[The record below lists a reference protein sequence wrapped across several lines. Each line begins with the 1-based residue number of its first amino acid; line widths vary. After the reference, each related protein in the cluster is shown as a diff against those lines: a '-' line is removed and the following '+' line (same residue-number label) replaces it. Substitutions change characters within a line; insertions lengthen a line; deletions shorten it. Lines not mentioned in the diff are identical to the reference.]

1 MLAAIVSALHVLG
14 IALAATF
21 GTLRLVALRR
31 KDVQGTRLADNGN
44 GIAAILLFGAGFWR
58 LFAELEKPLGF
69 YTANPIFWTKMG
81 VVAVMVGLEM
91 YPQYVVLPW
100 HIRHSRKQPIE
111 PKPGQ
116 FERMFKLCAL
126 QLPCILVLIVCAALM
141 SRGVGLPTPAA
152 PAAAAMTS
160 SFPGAAVYATYCQPC
175 HQPDGRGLG
184 GKAAGDFVGDPTIL
198 AKPDAELLDAIARG
212 KTGRIGTMPG
222 WGAALSPQQQ
232 RDVLAYLRATFGQS
246 AAHASPAAR

>member
-1 MLAAIVSALHVLG
+1 MLAAIASALHVLG

-21 GTLRLVALRR
+21 ATLRLFALRR
-31 KDVQGTRLADNGN
+31 QDVPATRFADNGN

-58 LFAELEKPLGF
+58 LFSELEKPLAF
-69 YTANPIFWTKMG
+69 YTANPIFWIKMG
-81 VVAVMVGLEM
+81 AVAVMVALEA

-116 FERMFKLCAL
+116 FERMFRLCAL
-126 QLPCILVLIVCAALM
+126 QLPCILVVIVSAALM
-141 SRGVGLPTPAA
+141 ARGIGLPTPAPP
-152 PAAAAMTS
+152 PAAEATS
-160 SFPGAAVYATYCQPC
+160 SLPGAAVYATYCQTC

-184 GKAAGDFVGDPTIL
+184 GKTAGDFVGDPAIL
-198 AKPDAELLDAIARG
+198 AQPDAALLDTIARG
-212 KTGRIGTMPG
+212 KAGRIGAMPG
-222 WGAALSPQQQ
+222 FGSMLTPQQQ

-246 AAHASPAAR
+246 ASQASPAAR